1 MNEKEYAQL
10 RKVQCLAGSAKKMLM
25 SQEEKIVVS
34 LPDELISFFKHES
47 SLGEDDF
54 NKYFSE
60 VVLKLI
66 VLGLET
72 ARYYMMDFDELKEM
86 DLEDRLK
93 DV

>member
-10 RKVQCLAGSAKKMLM
+10 RKVQCLADSAKKMLM